1 MNQETST
8 LKYTVF
14 CFACGSALYQHEISA
29 QITGQTV
36 DYNERIAIQNTNYY
50 LCNECLEKSK
60 VFLNGG
66 MKKAIERREEQR
78 NKLQE
83 IDMGSMILVGS

>member
-14 CFACGSALYQHEISA
+14 CFSCGSALYQHEIA
-29 QITGQTV
+29 GQITGQTV

-60 VFLNGG
+60 AFLTGG
-66 MKKAIERREEQR
+66 MKMAIERREEQQQ
-78 NKLQE
+78 KLQE
-83 IDMGSMILVGS
+83 IDMSSAILVGS